1 MINAL
6 PSINYDI
13 KYYESR
19 VREAL
24 ENGNTVKLYKE
35 FILECLS
42 NWMLTW
48 KNLRLKKFWIKVL
61 LFERMSYTTQTRNYV
76 FGQDHVSL
84 RSKIFKNQNM
94 HTIRNTKS
102 EDHTA
107 KN

>member
-1 MINAL
+1 MAL
-6 PSINYDI
+6 PSINYDF

-24 ENGNTVKLYKE
+24 ENGNTVKLYKD
-35 FILECLS
+35 FT
-42 NWMLTW
+42 WML
-48 KNLRLKKFWIKVL
+48 KQLNAYLKKLRSKQFWIKVL
-61 LFERMSYTTQTRNYV
+61 LFECMSYTTKTRNYV

-102 EDHTA
+102 EDHIA